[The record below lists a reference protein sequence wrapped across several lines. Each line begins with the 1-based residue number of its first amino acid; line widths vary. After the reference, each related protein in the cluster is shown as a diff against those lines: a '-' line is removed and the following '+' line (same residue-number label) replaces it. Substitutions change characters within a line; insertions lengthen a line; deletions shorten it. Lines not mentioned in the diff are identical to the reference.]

1 MLQTAG
7 LLSTYPEVML
17 MVVWRY
23 KYTAVLLLVQIVL
36 KNKMN
41 INNINLE
48 LQIFGAA
55 KEFIFIIKHV

>member
-1 MLQTAG
+1 
-7 LLSTYPEVML
+7 ML